1 MGIIRSKDGQD
12 TASIAWISPMNL
24 IISACAIFIKPCS
37 TPKSFLQGC
46 LVVQWCPTLCESS
59 RLHSP
64 QGFKVRILEWVAMPS
79 SRGSSQP
86 RNWTQVS
93 LIAGIFFTVWA
104 TRETQ
109 QWSSSIMSLI
119 IYVRLDDDFLLISL
133 TKYLVEIICLFWI
146 VDECFQHPVEN
157 IIKKLKIK
165 IPICRYNN
173 LKCHYIF
180 WWFYSSGQYDYH
192 LQRIRF
198 NKAIINITYV
208 AKHYNN
214 SK

>member
-1 MGIIRSKDGQD
+1 
-12 TASIAWISPMNL
+12 MNL
-24 IISACAIFIKPCS
+24 IIFAFIKSCS
-37 TPKSFLQGC
+37 TPKYFLQGC
-46 LVVQWCPTLCESS
+46 LVVQLCLTLCDPMDC
-59 RLHSP
+59 SP
-64 QGFKVRILEWVAMPS
+64 P
-79 SRGSSQP
+79 GSSVHRDSQGKNTGVGCHAFLQGIFQP

-93 LIAGIFFTVWA
+93 LIAGRFFTVWA
-104 TRETQ
+104 TSEAQ
-109 QWSSSIMSLI
+109 QWSSSIMSLM
-119 IYVRLDDDFLLISL
+119 IYVRLDNDFLLISL
-133 TKYLVEIICLFWI
+133 TKYIVEICLFWI

-192 LQRIRF
+192 LQCIRF